1 MKKNLKILC
10 ILFSFI
16 LLVSFTNAA
25 PALASSVNSS
35 EEVVNIPDEN
45 LRKILINKL
54 GKNDSDD
61 ITKSDL
67 ESLTILEC
75 TRSDIHSLEG
85 LNYCKNLKYFT
96 LGDSHVTDFSPISK
110 LDKLGTINLNR
121 DSLDDLS
128 VLTKLADLK
137 SLYSLS
143 LYSNNISDLKPL
155 AKFAPKLQYLS
166 LGRNNISDLS
176 TLSQFKN
183 LESLNLEGNE
193 KMNNF
198 SALSGLDNLSG
209 LTLSES
215 NISDL
220 STLTGLKNLTYLN
233 IDNNNISDLSPV
245 SNLSNLQSLSAEHN
259 KISNPAPV
267 TKLTHL
273 SNLNLKSNNII
284 DISSLANLKL
294 DPNSTRFV
302 KNVDLRVQSYTIT
315 AHPKFLKTSVENPVK
330 SVDGLPVKNITDIT
344 GKGYYNSES
353 NCITWKTIYTLRPQS
368 YKFCKRNVDF
378 GEYKDTIYSGT
389 VYVKFK

>member
-1 MKKNLKILC
+1 MKNNLKILC

-16 LLVSFTNAA
+16 LLVSFTNAT
-25 PALASSVNSS
+25 PALASSLHSS
-35 EEVVNIPDEN
+35 EEEVVNIPDEN
-45 LRKILINKL
+45 LRKILIRKL
-54 GKNDSDD
+54 GKNNSDD

-110 LDKLGTINLNR
+110 LDKLGTINLDR

-128 VLTKLADLK
+128 VLTELADLK

-155 AKFAPKLQYLS
+155 AKFAPKLRYLS
-166 LGRNNISDLS
+166 LGR
-176 TLSQFKN
+176 
-183 LESLNLEGNE
+183 
-193 KMNNF
+193 
-198 SALSGLDNLSG
+198 
-209 LTLSES
+209 
-215 NISDL
+215 
-220 STLTGLKNLTYLN
+220 
-233 IDNNNISDLSPV
+233 NNISDLSPV
-245 SNLSNLQSLSAEHN
+245 SNLSNLQLLSAEHN

-284 DISSLANLKL
+284 DI
-294 DPNSTRFV
+294 
-302 KNVDLRVQSYTIT
+302 
-315 AHPKFLKTSVENPVK
+315 
-330 SVDGLPVKNITDIT
+330 T

-368 YKFCKRNVDF
+368 YKFCNRNVDF
-378 GEYKDTIYSGT
+378 GEYNETIYSGT
-389 VYVKFK
+389 VYLKFK